1 MAEKTPAEVLG
12 EQLLIHKEHAAVRCT
27 DEQIAAADAFCKGYK
42 SYLDTSKTE
51 REAVTTTIALAE
63 AAGFT
68 AFDKS
73 KTYQPGDKVYYN
85 NHGKSICL
93 AVIGRQGT
101 KNGVK
106 IAAAHID
113 SPRLDLKPIPLYE
126 ANEMAL
132 LKTHY
137 YGGVK
142 KYQWTAMPLA
152 MHGVVSK
159 ADGTCVEVK
168 IGEDDQPADPK
179 FCVTDLLPHLAQEQ
193 MTKTLAAGIAGEDL
207 NILVGSRPVCREKG
221 ENRFKLNVLK
231 ALHDKYGIT
240 ESDLMSAEIEFVP
253 SAKAADIGFDRSL
266 IGSYGHDDR
275 VCAYPSVM
283 AALDCGTP
291 ESTVVTVL
299 ADKEEIGSVGNT
311 GLDSNFLCDF
321 IEDLAD
327 LDGVAVRDVMRHSE
341 CLSAD
346 VCAAYDP
353 TYASAYE
360 ANNSCYVNYGVG
372 VMKYT
377 GSRGKGGSND
387 ASAEYTGKVRRLFDK
402 NNVQWQ
408 IGELGRIDL
417 GGGGT
422 VALYISGLGADVIDV
437 GVPVLSM
444 HAPYEVVAKS
454 DVYMLYLGVKAFF
467 EQA

>member
-1 MAEKTPAEVLG
+1 MEEKNIVEQLG
-12 EQLLIHKEHAAVRCT
+12 EQLLYKKEHACVRDT
-27 DEQIAAADAFCKGYK
+27 QEQVAAADVFCEGYK
-42 SYLDTSKTE
+42 SFLNTSKTE
-51 REAVTTTIALAE
+51 REAVDSTVVLAKK
-63 AAGFT
+63 AGFVP
-68 AFDKS
+68 FDKS
-73 KTYQPGDKVYYN
+73 KTYAAGDKVYFN

-93 AVIGRQGT
+93 AVIGEEGVR
-101 KNGVK
+101 NGVK

-126 ANEMAL
+126 ANELAL

-142 KYQWTAMPLA
+142 KYQWTAIPLA

-159 ADGTCVEVK
+159 ADGTCVQVN
-168 IGEDDQPADPK
+168 IGEDDHPEEPK
-179 FCVTDLLPHLAQEQ
+179 FCITDLLPHLAADQ
-193 MTKTLAAGIAGEDL
+193 MGKTLAAGIAGEDL
-207 NILVGSRPVCREKG
+207 NILVGSRPVSREKG

-231 ALHDKYGIT
+231 ALNEKYGLV
-240 ESDLMSAEIEFVP
+240 EADLMSAEIEFVP

-283 AALDCGTP
+283 AALDCAAP
-291 ESTVVTVL
+291 KKTVVTVL

-311 GLDSNFLCDF
+311 GLNSHFLEDF
-321 IEDLAD
+321 IADLAEAEG
-327 LDGVAVRDVMRHSE
+327 LPARDVLRRSE

-353 TYASAYE
+353 TYAAAYE
-360 ANNSCYVNYGVG
+360 ANNACYVNYGIG

-387 ASAEYTGKVRRLFDK
+387 ASAEYTGKVRRLFDA
-402 NNVQWQ
+402 NDVQWQ
-408 IGELGRIDL
+408 MGELGRIDL

-454 DVYMLYLGVKAFF
+454 DVYALYKGVKAFF
-467 EQA
+467 EEK

>member
-1 MAEKTPAEVLG
+1 MAEKTAAELLA
-12 EQLLIHKEHAAVRCT
+12 EQLLYKKEHAAVRNT
-27 DEQIAAADAFCKGYK
+27 DEQLAAADAFCEGYK
-42 SYLDTSKTE
+42 AYLDTSKTE
-51 REAVTTTIALAE
+51 REAVTTTVKLAE

-68 AFDKS
+68 AYDKT
-73 KTYQPGDKVYYN
+73 KAYVAGDKVYFN

-93 AVIGRQGT
+93 AVIGEDGA

-126 ANEMAL
+126 NNEMAL

-142 KYQWTAMPLA
+142 KYQWTATPLA
-152 MHGVVSK
+152 MHGVISK
-159 ADGTCVEVK
+159 ADGTCVEVS
-168 IGEDDQPADPK
+168 IGEDDHPEEPK
-179 FCVTDLLPHLAQEQ
+179 FCITDLLPHLAAEQ
-193 MTKTLAAGIAGEDL
+193 MSKTLAAGIAGEDL

-221 ENRFKLNVLK
+221 ESRFKLNVLK
-231 ALHDKYGIT
+231 ALNEKYGII
-240 ESDLMSAEIEFVP
+240 EADLMSAEIEFVP

-266 IGSYGHDDR
+266 VGSYGHDDR

-283 AALDCGTP
+283 AAIDCGTP
-291 ESTVVTVL
+291 KSTIVTVL

-311 GLDSNFLCDF
+311 GLNSNFLQDF
-321 IEDLAD
+321 IADLAEAEG
-327 LDGVAVRDVMRHSE
+327 LVARDVLRKSE

-353 TYASAYE
+353 NYPSAYE
-360 ANNSCYVNYGVG
+360 PSNACYINYGIG

-387 ASAEYTGKVRRLFDK
+387 ASAEYVGKVRRLFDA

-422 VALYISGLGADVIDV
+422 VALYVSGLGADVIDV

-454 DVYMLYLGVKAFF
+454 DVYALYNGVKAFF
-467 EQA
+467 EQ